1 MGIPYVAVLFIS
13 VFITLGFMSL
23 STGASVAFGW
33 LQDLVSVA
41 AIITWMVIT
50 TVYLRFYYGC
60 KKQGIDRS
68 ELPWK
73 APFQPYAAWLSLS
86 SFTVLLLTGGYSVFI
101 KGHWSDETFISSY
114 INIPIFAILYFS
126 YKFWKKTKIIPLSEI
141 PIRHFI
147 DIANANPE
155 PPAKPVVGWRR
166 FNILWS

>member
-1 MGIPYVAVLFIS
+1 MLGALGILVTSLIKTENTWLSIQSGLLGSSRTLFGLAREGRAPKIFLRTSRMGIPYVAVLFIS
-13 VFITLGFMSL
+13 LFISLGFMSL

-73 APFQPYAAWLSLS
+73 APFQPYAAWLSLT
-86 SFTVLLLTGGYSVFI
+86 SFFVLLLTGGYSVFI
-101 KGHWSDETFISSY
+101 KGH
-114 INIPIFAILYFS
+114 
-126 YKFWKKTKIIPLSEI
+126 
-141 PIRHFI
+141 
-147 DIANANPE
+147 
-155 PPAKPVVGWRR
+155 
-166 FNILWS
+166 